1 MPLNDAPCHFF
12 STSFFAALGRGL
24 KDADTHAPHETALAK
39 LGWDP
44 PGPAE
49 DLADRWAAALDR
61 VRVTRAVLIASV
73 PRDAESVAVAVRP
86 HPRRSLV
93 FFRCAPTPPPRA
105 TAAARRVDAR

>member
-44 PGPAE
+44 PGTAE
-49 DLADRWAAALDR
+49 DLADRWAAELDR

-73 PRDAESVAVAVRP
+73 PGDAESVAVAGRRP
-86 HPRRSLV
+86 PRRFAR
-93 FFRCAPTPPPRA
+93 FFLSGP
-105 TAAARRVDAR
+105 